1 MGPPQATSSPSKIV
15 PSGAQPTGIKE
26 VDDDLPGEEDD
37 FEDAQ
42 KEKEKLEMQKREA
55 AINALYDKIQ
65 DRKKKERQAKA
76 KEEEKNRVQKTL
88 KKFQMEDFGK
98 HVRKTLVK

>member
-1 MGPPQATSSPSKIV
+1 VKIEIRSHLGGSVGPPQTTSSRSKIV

-42 KEKEKLEMQKREA
+42 TEKELLEMQKREA

-76 KEEEKNRVQKTL
+76 KEEEKNRV
-88 KKFQMEDFGK
+88 
-98 HVRKTLVK
+98 

>member
-1 MGPPQATSSPSKIV
+1 MGPPQTTSSRSKIV

-42 KEKEKLEMQKREA
+42 TEKELLEMQKREA

-76 KEEEKNRVQKTL
+76 KEEEKNRV
-88 KKFQMEDFGK
+88 
-98 HVRKTLVK
+98 